1 MRRFSF
7 ALFSKLPADQFRL
20 TFSTM
25 LTMARIAL
33 VPWIVIAMVKG
44 YWQAAFV
51 FFLIAAITDSLDGL
65 LARMLKQKT
74 FLGACLDPLADKI
87 LLIACFTTLA
97 CTDVLPFNVPYW
109 FVLLVLSREL
119 LVIVGFIGL
128 YYTKQ
133 GMDVRPTRLGKAT
146 AALQMLFIGWLLLCY
161 LYGWAPAKTYYV
173 ALYSITTLIIV
184 SFVQYAR
191 IGLDSFKNGKVCL

>member
-7 ALFSKLPADQFRL
+7 ALFSKLPADQFRI
-20 TFSTM
+20 TFSTI
-25 LTMARIAL
+25 LTIARIVL

-44 YWQAAFV
+44 YWQTAFIL
-51 FFLIAAITDSLDGL
+51 FLTAAISDLLDGL
-65 LARMLKQKT
+65 LARMLNQKT
-74 FLGACLDPLADKI
+74 FLGACLDPLADKF
-87 LLIACFTTLA
+87 LLISCFATLA
-97 CTDVLPFNVPYW
+97 CTGVLPFDVPYW
-109 FVLLVLSREL
+109 FVLLVLFREL
-119 LVIVGFIGL
+119 LVVVGFIAL
-128 YYTKQ
+128 YYTNQ

-173 ALYSITTLIIV
+173 ALYSITILIIV

-191 IGLDSFKNGKVCL
+191 IGLDCFKNGKVCL